1 MEEVLHYLELKNNY
15 YEKFYN
21 VTLKFI
27 EQANQNRWDE
37 IELFVDNR
45 ERILNIIHSFDHKI
59 SLNFQKLQ
67 LSTDELDIYRT
78 QVKELM
84 ETRAMWAQ
92 RIVTLDLE
100 LISKMDDMKTETIR
114 ELKKSMETNQQ
125 LSSFAPPMKR
135 PIKPRKD
142 V

>member
-15 YEKFYN
+15 YEKFYTI
-21 VTLKFI
+21 TLKFI

-45 ERILNIIHSFDHKI
+45 ERILNIIHSFDFKI
-59 SLNFQKLQ
+59 SENFQMLQ
-67 LSTDELDIYRT
+67 LSAEELDIYRAR
-78 QVKELM
+78 VKSLM
-84 ETRAMWAQ
+84 EARAEWAQ

-100 LISKMDDMKTETIR
+100 LISKMDEMKTETIR
-114 ELKKSMETNQQ
+114 ELKRSMETNQQ
-125 LSSFAPPMKR
+125 LNSFAPHMKR
-135 PIKPRKD
+135 QPKPRKD